1 MADIAIEVESLRDF
15 VADPTLYSRV
25 WMQTMPAK
33 YTAGELSIRY
43 QGGNTASET
52 GYHYRLDREYQL
64 VYFGTSERDCII
76 KGSALE
82 RKFNSKHVIQLKGSE
97 RYIRVGPFSL
107 SQPFKTEGGEV
118 FAIIGM
124 LQAEVREARDFTVQE
139 VPKMGGI
146 TIEVKPK
153 PPGSEPEIPK
163 VAPEED
169 RGIPGVNDEP
179 SEAIPDGNVYP
190 EKEFEIGI
198 GNGACI

>member
-97 RYIRVGPFSL
+97 RNIRVGPFSM

-124 LQAEVREARDFTVQE
+124 LQAELREARDFTAE
-139 VPKMGGI
+139 EAPKMGEVVVAI
-146 TIEVKPK
+146 TP
-153 PPGSEPEIPK
+153 S
-163 VAPEED
+163 AP
-169 RGIPGVNDEP
+169 VNP
-179 SEAIPDGNVYP
+179 SEDSAPLKPSPPPHVCGESCGGAELP
-190 EKEFEIGI
+190 ELETGTTTEIKTKCGGGI
-198 GNGACI
+198 